1 MSQIEFVHASY
12 ASDAAADR
20 PLPYRQAVP
29 LLFVVSLALW
39 VVVWQAGAAAVRLM
53 FG

>member
-1 MSQIEFVHASY
+1 MSQIEFAQY
-12 ASDAAADR
+12 ASDVVADR

-39 VVVWQAGAAAVRLM
+39 VVLWQAGAAALRLI